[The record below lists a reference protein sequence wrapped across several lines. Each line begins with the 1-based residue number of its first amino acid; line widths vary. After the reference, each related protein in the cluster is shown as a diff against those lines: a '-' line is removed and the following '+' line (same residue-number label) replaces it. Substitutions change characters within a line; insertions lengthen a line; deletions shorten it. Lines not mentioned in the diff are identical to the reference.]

1 MASPGELCTG
11 NDAGGWNEKQQG
23 VPDSGE
29 RKSRSLARSELP
41 AEN

>member
-1 MASPGELCTG
+1 MPGFYNFLVY
-11 NDAGGWNEKQQG
+11 EKQQG
-23 VPDSGE
+23 IPDSGE